1 MMKKSGVYC
10 AAIVLLPGI
19 ALAAGAFDG
28 TWKVSLNHVQLS
40 KKPLVYSL
48 SDGNYTCSSCVP
60 AFTVKADGT
69 DQKVAGHDFDTV
81 AVTVNGPDSV
91 QVARKLKGKPLST
104 IKDTVSSDGNRI
116 SEEETS
122 FSGAQPV
129 VVKLELKRTAPAAP
143 GAHAL
148 SGSWVQSKVISVS
161 DSGAIE
167 TLHITDDGFSM
178 NGNGQSYDAK
188 FDGKKYPLVGDPTN
202 TMVSLKKVSPTEV
215 VESDYEHG
223 KLIETVRMSVS
234 SDGKTL
240 NIVDSQL
247 REGRTLHYHL
257 DKQP

>member
-1 MMKKSGVYC
+1 MMKKSGICC
-10 AAIVLLPGI
+10 AAVALIPGI

-122 FSGAQPV
+122 FSGAQ
-129 VVKLELKRTAPAAP
+129 
-143 GAHAL
+143 
-148 SGSWVQSKVISVS
+148 
-161 DSGAIE
+161 
-167 TLHITDDGFSM
+167 
-178 NGNGQSYDAK
+178 
-188 FDGKKYPLVGDPTN
+188 
-202 TMVSLKKVSPTEV
+202 
-215 VESDYEHG
+215 
-223 KLIETVRMSVS
+223 
-234 SDGKTL
+234 
-240 NIVDSQL
+240 
-247 REGRTLHYHL
+247 
-257 DKQP
+257 

>member
-1 MMKKSGVYC
+1 MMKKSGICC
-10 AAIVLLPGI
+10 AAVALIPGI

-48 SDGNYTCSSCVP
+48 SNGTYTCSSCVP

-69 DQKVAGHDFDTV
+69 DQKVTGHDFDAV
-81 AVTVNGPDSV
+81 AVTVNGPNSV
-91 QVARKLKGKPLST
+91 QVTRKLKGKPLST
-104 IKDTVSSDGNRI
+104 VKDTVSSDGNRI

-122 FSGAQPV
+122 FSGTQPV
-129 VVKLELKRTAPAAP
+129 VVKLELKRTAPAAA
-143 GAHAL
+143 GEHAF

-167 TLHITDDGFSM
+167 TLHMTDDGFSL

-188 FDGKKYPLVGDPTN
+188 FDGKKYPIVGDPTN
-202 TMVSLKKVSPTEV
+202 TMVGLKKVSPTEV
-215 VESDYEHG
+215 VESDYDHG
-223 KLIETVRMSVS
+223 KLVETVRMTVS
-234 SDGKTL
+234 ADGKTL
-240 NIVDSQL
+240 NIADSQL